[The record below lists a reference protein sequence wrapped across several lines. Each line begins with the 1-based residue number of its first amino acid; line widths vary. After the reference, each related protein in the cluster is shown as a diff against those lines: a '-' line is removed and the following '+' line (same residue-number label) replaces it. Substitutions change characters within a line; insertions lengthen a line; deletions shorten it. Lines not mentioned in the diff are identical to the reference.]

1 MIPINSIWK
10 QYFKNHHEGLG
21 TTYERFILHNY
32 FKRIKSKYSIQSVL
46 EVPSFGMTGV
56 SGINSM
62 WWALEDTHVT
72 VVDHSQERIDL
83 IENVWRELSL
93 SADYIHNS
101 NDYERLLFKDNSFDM
116 GWNFAALW
124 FVPNLDKFLRELTRV
139 SRKVIFICIPNRSN
153 VFYLLRKLSDKNSKS
168 LYEENINPAKIRK
181 IMLKYNWQINEKG
194 YLDIPPWPDIA
205 MKKEDLLK
213 KIGLKRLSKK
223 IKTGD
228 ENHICILDYFSGKK
242 KSMGKEILKYSFLEN
257 SPGVFQ
263 RIWAHHQ
270 YFIFTPNPDKLEI
283 RSTKF

>member
-1 MIPINSIWK
+1 MISINSIWK

-32 FKRIKSKYSIQSVL
+32 FKNIKNKYSVQSVL

-72 VVDHSQERIDL
+72 IVDHSQERIDL
-83 IENVWRELSL
+83 INNVWRELSL
-93 SADYIHNS
+93 SADFIYNS
-101 NDYERLLFKDNSFDM
+101 NDYKRLPFEDNSFDM

-124 FVPNLDKFLRELTRV
+124 FVPNLDEFLKELARV
-139 SRKVIFICIPNRSN
+139 STKLIFICVPNRLN
-153 VFYLLRKLSDKNSKS
+153 VFHVLRLAFEKKSDTKLNPS
-168 LYEENINPAKIRK
+168 NINPLKIK
-181 IMLKYNWQINEKG
+181 SIMLNLKWKVEEQG
-194 YLDIPPWPDIA
+194 FLDIPPWPDIA

-213 KIGLKRLSKK
+213 KIGLKQLAKK
-223 IKTGD
+223 IKTGG

-242 KSMGKEILKYSFLEN
+242 KNMDKEILKYSFLEN
-257 SPGVFQ
+257 SPWFFQ

-270 YFIFTPNPDKLEI
+270 YFIFTPK
-283 RSTKF
+283 

>member
-1 MIPINSIWK
+1 MVPINSMWK
-10 QYFKNHHEGLG
+10 HYFKNHHEGLG

-32 FKRIKSKYSIQSVL
+32 FKNLKSNYSVQSVL
-46 EVPSFGMTGV
+46 EAPSFGMTGV

-62 WWALEDTHVT
+62 WWAIEDTHVT
-72 VVDHSQERIDL
+72 IVDHSRERIDL

-93 SADYIHNS
+93 SADCIYNS
-101 NDYERLLFKDNSFDM
+101 NDYNKHPFEDNSFDM

-124 FVPNLDKFLRELTRV
+124 FVPNLDKFLKELTRV

-153 VFYLLRKLSDKNSKS
+153 VFYLLRKLSDKNSNS
-168 LYEENINPAKIRK
+168 LYEENINPVKIRK
-181 IMLKYNWQINEKG
+181 IMLKYNWQINEIG

-213 KIGLKRLSKK
+213 KVGLKQLAKK

-228 ENHICILDYFSGKK
+228 ENHICILDYFSGKNNN
-242 KSMGKEILKYSFLEN
+242 MDKEILKYAFLEN
-257 SPGVFQ
+257 SPRIFQ

-270 YFIFTPNPDKLEI
+270 YFIFTPK
-283 RSTKF
+283 

>member
-1 MIPINSIWK
+1 MLPITSVWK

-21 TTYERFILHNY
+21 TTYERFVLHNY
-32 FKRIKSKYSIQSVL
+32 FKKIKSKYSVQSVL

-62 WWALEDTHVT
+62 WWALEATHVT
-72 VVDHSQERIDL
+72 VVDHSRERIDL
-83 IENVWRELSL
+83 IEKVWRELSL
-93 SADYIHNS
+93 SADFIYNL
-101 NDYERLLFKDNSFDM
+101 NDYKRLPFEDSSFDM

-124 FVPNLDKFLRELTRV
+124 FIPNLNVFLKELTRV

-153 VFYLLRKLSDKNSKS
+153 LFHLLRILSNKKS
-168 LYEENINPAKIRK
+168 DNLYEENINPAKIKK

-213 KIGLKRLSKK
+213 KIGLKQLANKM
-223 IKTGD
+223 KTGD

-242 KSMGKEILKYSFLEN
+242 KNMDKEILKYAFLEN

-270 YFIFTPNPDKLEI
+270 YFIFTPIPDKPEI
-283 RSTKF
+283 RSTKS